1 MCAFKN
7 YCKSLAKCKCISNDM
22 PLSPTDMIGDTPVPV
37 CTCLVNYLVRYYS
50 IFLAA
55 TSLKFAWCIKCIQ
68 NFPLVLNHPSV
79 SSIDL

>member
-37 CTCLVNYLVRYYS
+37 CTCLVNYLVMQSEYLIDR
-50 IFLAA
+50 
-55 TSLKFAWCIKCIQ
+55 SLQ
-68 NFPLVLNHPSV
+68 L
-79 SSIDL
+79 